1 MQSLFLFDDDPSP
14 RVRERYRGTRP
25 SEPLK
30 PFRQLEFRLKFPRKI
45 AFKKRIRETETSNDF
60 KWNDEAAARLRFQL
74 LLDLEERFLEA
85 NFKDKLELLMWMVGP
100 EDEPFSFFHC
110 ISQHGLPRFIADAGF
125 RYADEVV
132 TALRDRM
139 SWLTPVFTIPEDE
152 QVAFLKSLIARNEA
166 GETFH

>member
-1 MQSLFLFDDDPSP
+1 MQLFSFEDNPSP
-14 RVRERYRGTRP
+14 QIREKPRGNRQT
-25 SEPLK
+25 EPIT

-45 AFKKRIRETETSNDF
+45 AFKKRIRETEKSNNYL
-60 KWNDEAAARLRFQL
+60 WNDAAAARLRFQL

-85 NFKDKLELLMWMVGP
+85 NFKDKLDLLMWMAGP
-100 EDEPFSFFHC
+100 EDDPFSFFHC

-139 SWLTPVFTIPEDE
+139 SWLTPVFTLPEDQ